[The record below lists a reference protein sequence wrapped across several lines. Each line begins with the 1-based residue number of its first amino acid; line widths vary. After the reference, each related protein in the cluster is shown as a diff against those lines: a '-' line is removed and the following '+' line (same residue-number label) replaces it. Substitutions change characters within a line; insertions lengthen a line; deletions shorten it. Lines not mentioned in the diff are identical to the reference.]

1 MNIII
6 ITTTI
11 KTIRK
16 LKSYIL
22 IFIFT
27 LEIRLRSIFHASFT
41 TKREI
46 TTDFIATL
54 LPVSCHM
61 IHELFRGM
69 MNSLLARLL

>member
-6 ITTTI
+6 IATTT
-11 KTIRK
+11 TLSK
-16 LKSYIL
+16 LRYYIL

-41 TKREI
+41 TKSEI
-46 TTDFIATL
+46 TTNFIAML
-54 LPVSCHM
+54 PPVSCHM
-61 IHELFRGM
+61 IRELFHGM